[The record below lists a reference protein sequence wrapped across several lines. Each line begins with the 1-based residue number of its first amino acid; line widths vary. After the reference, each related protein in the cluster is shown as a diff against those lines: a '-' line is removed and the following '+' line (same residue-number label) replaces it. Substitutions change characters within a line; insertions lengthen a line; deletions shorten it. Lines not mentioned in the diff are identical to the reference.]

1 MKVSCF
7 FLMPTLN
14 WAKLQFWRVQLDGG
28 LCIYTPCLYHKF
40 QQADSSHLP
49 LVVSSHCQKEG
60 GWAETGSG
68 RSSSHSKEKE
78 VGSSDGDVLRGAT
91 ACRVRGE
98 APMSPAWQEGPG
110 AAETQ
115 QWLRES
121 RSDALQPWVS
131 GFPLS
136 LLIDLWARLCAVS
149 QYFVFQA
156 ISVFTCIKDILVLL

>member
-1 MKVSCF
+1 MCIETMLYRKV
-7 FLMPTLN
+7 
-14 WAKLQFWRVQLDGG
+14 
-28 LCIYTPCLYHKF
+28 

-78 VGSSDGDVLRGAT
+78 VGSSDGDELRGAT
-91 ACRVRGE
+91 ACGVRGE

-115 QWLRES
+115 QRLRES
-121 RSDALQPWVS
+121 RSDALQPGVS
-131 GFPLS
+131 GSPFS
-136 LLIDLWARLCAVS
+136 LLIDS
-149 QYFVFQA
+149 
-156 ISVFTCIKDILVLL
+156 